1 MADVEP
7 EPSVPDLPR
16 YAELVLDVID
26 TIPPGRVLAYGD
38 IAELVGEGG
47 PRQVG
52 AVMSRYGSMVP
63 WWRVVH
69 ADGSPPVCHDGE
81 ATAAYRAERTPMR
94 PGGTRIDMRRARWDG
109 R

>member
-1 MADVEP
+1 MADVAP
-7 EPSVPDLPR
+7 EPHLPDLPR

-38 IAELVGEGG
+38 NAELVGAGR
-47 PRQVG
+47 PPQVG
-52 AVMSRYGSMVP
+52 AVMSRYGSLVP

-69 ADGSPPVCHDGE
+69 ADGSPPVCHD
-81 ATAAYRAERTPMR
+81 AQAAAAYRAERTPMR
-94 PGGTRIDMRRARWDG
+94 PDGARIDMRRARWDG

>member
-1 MADVEP
+1 MASEVAEP
-7 EPSVPDLPR
+7 AAELPR
-16 YAELVLDVID
+16 YVEAVLDTID
-26 TIPPGRVLAYGD
+26 QIPAGRVLAYGD

-52 AVMSRYGSMVP
+52 AVMSRYGSLVP

-69 ADGSPPVCHDGE
+69 ADGSPPVCHDGR
-81 ATAAYRAERTPMR
+81 AVAAYRAEGTPMR
-94 PGGTRIDMRRARWDG
+94 PGGERIDMRRARWDG